1 MANLAIISAN
11 RIVQIS
17 VEGETRTTKTGAS
30 EEQEKKER
38 EKRQTDERVASYRIA
53 LPMAIFCHLAAISL
67 NACHSLRAVLQS
79 LCYFSSL

>member
-38 EKRQTDERVASYRIA
+38 ETPDWRACCRIA
-53 LPMAIFCHLAAISL
+53 LSMAISCHLAAISL
-67 NACHSLRAVLQS
+67 NACRHSLRAVLQS
-79 LCYFSSL
+79 S